1 MRFVVTC
8 PECIGRITD
17 YPDKDGADGL
27 VRRHHM
33 LVGHDAQVEQV
44 LDTPLEGLVS

>member
-8 PECIGRITD
+8 PECVGRITD
-17 YPDKDGADGL
+17 YPDKDGAEGL

-33 LVGHDAQVEQV
+33 LLGHDAHVERV
-44 LDTPLEGLVS
+44 LETPFEGLVS